1 MEEKMTSDQ
10 KTSVFRAYDIRGLV
24 DKDFNVEWVTR
35 LGKACG
41 TYFLS
46 HDIHTVVLGRDCRM
60 SSPAYHDAVIA
71 GLISTGVDVVSV
83 GEVGSPV
90 FYFAVT
96 HLKLSGGIMI
106 TASHNPSPYNG
117 FKIWAGPSTIY
128 GEEIQKIKKIMDKGD
143 FAQGDGLVSAHD
155 IIPAYIDAVLERVK
169 LHRPLKVV
177 VDGGNGMGGDL
188 AALLLERMGVTVIR
202 QFCDPD
208 GRFPNHHPDPVVEA
222 NMRQLKERI
231 LKEGANFGIGLD
243 GDADRIGVMDENGRL
258 LYGDELLALFAREL
272 LTRKPGATVI
282 GEVKCSHLM
291 YDDIKKHGGNPLMW
305 ITGHSF
311 IKSKMREI
319 NAALAGEMSGHI
331 FFSDNWFGFDD
342 GIYGAARFIDI
353 FSAQEKPLSALPGW
367 PKTAKTPEIHLPCP
381 DEIKFAV
388 VEKARSHFREKYQ
401 VTEIDGVRV
410 MLPHGW
416 GLIRASNTQP
426 ALVLRF
432 EAETE
437 AQMNELR
444 QQMETPLKE
453 WIAEL
458 GG

>member
-1 MEEKMTSDQ
+1 MTSEQ
-10 KTSVFRAYDIRGLV
+10 KASVFRAYDIRGLV
-24 DKDFNVEWVTR
+24 DKDFNVDWVTR

-46 HDIHTVVLGRDCRM
+46 HDIRTVVVGRDCRL

-117 FKIWAGPSTIY
+117 FKIWAGASTIY
-128 GEEIQKIKKIMDKGD
+128 GDEIQKIKKIMDGGVFSKGE
-143 FAQGDGLVSAHD
+143 GLAGAHD

-188 AALLLERMGVTVIR
+188 AALLLERMGVNIIR
-202 QFCDPD
+202 QFCKPD
-208 GRFPNHHPDPVVEA
+208 GTFPNHHPDPVVED

-231 LKEGANFGIGLD
+231 LSEGADLGIGLD

-258 LYGDELLALFAREL
+258 LYGDELLTLFAREL
-272 LTRKPGATVI
+272 LTRKPGATII

-291 YDDIKKHGGNPLMW
+291 YDDIEKHGGNPLMW

-319 NAALAGEMSGHI
+319 SAALAGEMSGHI

-353 FSAQEKPLSALPGW
+353 FSAQDKPLSALPGW

-381 DEIKFAV
+381 DTIKFAV

-444 QQMETPLKE
+444 QQMETPLKK
-453 WIAEL
+453 WITEL

>member
-1 MEEKMTSDQ
+1 MAVTQ
-10 KTSVFRAYDIRGLV
+10 NAAVFRAYDIRGLV
-24 DKDFNVEWVTR
+24 DKDFNVEWVKE

-41 TYFLS
+41 TYFIN
-46 HDIHTVVLGRDCRM
+46 HDIRTAVVGRDCRL

-71 GLISTGVDVVSV
+71 GLLSTGVDVISV
-83 GEVGSPV
+83 GQVASPV

-96 HLKLSGGIMI
+96 HLNLSGGIMI
-106 TASHNPSPYNG
+106 TASHNPSQYNG
-117 FKIWAGPSTIY
+117 FKIWAGASTIF
-128 GEEIQKIKKIMDKGD
+128 GEEIQKIRQLMDGGT
-143 FAQGDGLVSAHD
+143 FNEGDGLVSAHN
-155 IIPAYIDAVLERVK
+155 IVPAYVDAVLSRVE

-177 VDGGNGMGGDL
+177 VDGGNGMGGEL
-188 AALLLERMGVTVIR
+188 AADLLERMGATVIR
-202 QFCDPD
+202 QFCEPD
-208 GRFPNHHPDPVVEA
+208 GTFPNHHPDPVVEE

-231 LKEGANFGIGLD
+231 LKEGADLGIGLD
-243 GDADRIGVMDENGRL
+243 GDADRLGVMDENGRL
-258 LYGDELLALFAREL
+258 LFGDELLSLFAREL

-291 YDDIKKHGGNPLMW
+291 YKDIEAHGGNPLMW

-311 IKSKMREI
+311 IKAKMREV

-342 GIYGAARFIDI
+342 GIYGAARFADI
-353 FSAQEKPLSALPGW
+353 FTGQSKPLSTLPGW

-388 VEKARSHFREKYQ
+388 VEKAQAYFRNKYT
-401 VTEIDGVRV
+401 VSEIDGVRV
-410 MLPHGW
+410 IRPDGW

-426 ALVLRF
+426 SLILRF

-437 AQMNELR
+437 NAMNELR
-444 QQMETPLKE
+444 QEMEAPLKG

-458 GG
+458 SSGN